1 MKDRTTI
8 LLAIGR
14 ELHAW
19 RKPFLISSA
28 IVLTVVAIGMT
39 ILVATSGRDQ
49 TVTFQIGMVD
59 NPPAAIHSDLLE
71 LLSPDTTVS
80 TVRFSS
86 LSEAEAALADR
97 SIDALIVGEDEV
109 VQGPSTPRG
118 LANAVWQAL
127 SNQQVR
133 RNAESFGLSP
143 AETNRLIYPEFESR
157 AVESPEEGS
166 VADEVLS
173 AISVI
178 LMFMAILAYGQW
190 IGYAVVEEKANRVV
204 EVLLGAIRPH
214 DLMTAK
220 VVAVGLLGLTQ
231 MAAVGTLALTIGL
244 LGDQLELPAASATTV
259 LWVIVWFLL
268 GYAFYG
274 SLYAA
279 GGSLASNSQEAGS
292 VMGPMS
298 ILVGIGYV
306 LGLISMQGGI
316 DTMLIRITS
325 FIPFWAPLLMPGRIA
340 RGWAEGW
347 EVALS
352 LAIMVMAGI
361 VMIRIAG
368 RVYVGGVARATAR
381 VGWREAFRTG
391 SDLSR

>member
-8 LLAIGR
+8 MLAIGR

-28 IVLTVVAIGMT
+28 IVLTVVAVGMT
-39 ILVATSGRDQ
+39 ILVVTGARDR

-59 NPPAAIHSDLLE
+59 NPPEAIHSDLLE

-80 TVRFSS
+80 TVRFLS
-86 LSEAEAALADR
+86 LAEAEAALADR
-97 SIDALIVGEDEV
+97 NIDALIVGEDQV
-109 VQGPSTPRG
+109 VWGPSTPTG
-118 LANAVWQAL
+118 LANAVWLAV

-133 RNAESFGLSP
+133 RNADSFGLTP
-143 AETNRLIYPEFESR
+143 AEIDRLIYPEFEAR
-157 AVESPEEGS
+157 VIEPPEGGS

-204 EVLLGAIRPH
+204 ELLLGAIKPH
-214 DLMTAK
+214 HLMTAK
-220 VVAVGLLGLTQ
+220 VVAVGLLGLIQITT
-231 MAAVGTLALTIGL
+231 VGTVALAIGL
-244 LGDQLELPAASATTV
+244 VGDQLQLPAASASTV

-306 LGLISMQGGI
+306 VGLIGMQTGV
-316 DTMLIRITS
+316 DTLLIRVTS

-340 RGWAEGW
+340 RGWAEDW

-352 LAIMVMAGI
+352 LGVMILAGI
-361 VMIRIAG
+361 VMIRLAG
-368 RVYVGGVARATAR
+368 RIYVGGVARATSR

>member
-8 LLAIGR
+8 MLAIGR

-28 IVLTVVAIGMT
+28 IVLTVVAVGMT
-39 ILVATSGRDQ
+39 ILVVTGTRDR
-49 TVTFQIGMVD
+49 TVTFQIGMID
-59 NPPAAIHSDLLE
+59 NPPEAIHSDLLE

-80 TVRFSS
+80 TVRFLS
-86 LSEAEAALADR
+86 LAEAEAALADR
-97 SIDALIVGEDEV
+97 NIDALIVGEDQV
-109 VQGPSTPRG
+109 VWGPSTPTG
-118 LANAVWQAL
+118 LANAVWLAV

-133 RNAESFGLSP
+133 RNADSFGLTP
-143 AETNRLIYPEFESR
+143 AEIDRLIYPEFEAR
-157 AVESPEEGS
+157 VIEPPEGGS

-204 EVLLGAIRPH
+204 ELLLGAIKPH
-214 DLMTAK
+214 HLMTAK
-220 VVAVGLLGLTQ
+220 VVAVGLLGLIQIT
-231 MAAVGTLALTIGL
+231 AVGTVALAIGL
-244 LGDQLELPAASATTV
+244 IGDQLQLPAASASTV

-306 LGLISMQGGI
+306 VGLIGMQTGV
-316 DTMLIRITS
+316 DTLLIRVTS

-340 RGWAEGW
+340 RGWAEDW

-352 LAIMVMAGI
+352 LGVMILAGI
-361 VMIRIAG
+361 VMIRLAG
-368 RVYVGGVARATAR
+368 RIYVGGVARATSR

>member
-1 MKDRTTI
+1 MKDRTAV
-8 LLAIGR
+8 LLAVGR

-28 IVLTVVAIGMT
+28 IVLTVIAVGMT
-39 ILVATSGRDQ
+39 ILVTTGGGSP
-49 TVTFQIGMVD
+49 TVTFEIGMVD
-59 NPPAAIHSDLLE
+59 NPPPAIHRDLRE
-71 LLSPDTTVS
+71 LLSPDTVVS

-86 LSEAEAALADR
+86 TSEGEAALAEGN
-97 SIDALIVGEDEV
+97 IDALIIGDEEV
-109 VQGPSTPRG
+109 VWGPSTPNG
-118 LANAVWQAL
+118 LANAVWLAV

-133 RNAESFGLSP
+133 RIGGSLGLTP
-143 AETNRLIYPEFESR
+143 EETDRLIYPEFESR
-157 AVESPEEGS
+157 AVEGVDETS
-166 VADEVLS
+166 VADEVLA

-214 DLMTAK
+214 HLMTAK
-220 VVAVGLLGLTQ
+220 VAAVGLLGLTQ
-231 MAAVGTLALTIGL
+231 ITAVGTLALTIGL
-244 LGDQLELPAASATTV
+244 VGDRLELPAASGTTV

-268 GYAFYG
+268 GYVFYG

-298 ILVGIGYV
+298 MLVGVGYV
-306 LGLISMQGGI
+306 VGLIGMQVGI
-316 DTMLIRITS
+316 DSLLIRVTS

-352 LAIMVMAGI
+352 LGIMILAGV
-361 VMIRIAG
+361 VMIRLAG
-368 RVYVGGVARATAR
+368 RIYVGGVARATSR

>member
-1 MKDRTTI
+1 
-8 LLAIGR
+8 
-14 ELHAW
+14 
-19 RKPFLISSA
+19 
-28 IVLTVVAIGMT
+28 
-39 ILVATSGRDQ
+39 
-49 TVTFQIGMVD
+49 MVD
-59 NPPAAIHSDLLE
+59 NPPAAIHSDLIE

-80 TVRFSS
+80 TVPFPSVT
-86 LSEAEAALADR
+86 EAEAALIDR
-97 SIDALIVGEDEV
+97 SIDALIIGEEEV
-109 VQGPSTPRG
+109 VWGPSTPNG
-118 LANAVWQAL
+118 LANAVWLAV

-133 RNAESFGLSP
+133 RNADSFGLTP
-143 AETNRLIYPEFESR
+143 AETRRLIYPEFETR
-157 AVESPEEGS
+157 AIQSPEEGS

-173 AISVI
+173 ALSVI
-178 LMFMAILAYGQW
+178 LMFMAIIAYGQW

-214 DLMTAK
+214 HLMTAK

-231 MAAVGTLALTIGL
+231 IAAVGTLALTIGL
-244 LGDQLELPAASATTV
+244 AGDQLELPAASATTV

-316 DTMLIRITS
+316 DTLLLRITS
-325 FIPFWAPLLMPGRIA
+325 FIPFWAPLVMPGRIA

-352 LAIMVMAGI
+352 VGIMILAGL
-361 VMIRIAG
+361 VMIRVAG
-368 RVYVGGVARATAR
+368 RIYVGGVARATSK

-391 SDLSR
+391 ADLRK

>member
-214 DLMTAK
+214 HLMTAK